1 MARPLRIEFKGA
13 FYHVTARGN
22 ERRKIYYANADYE
35 KFKDYLKDG
44 QEKYGYRLH
53 CYVLMTN
60 HYHLLME
67 TPAGNLSKV
76 MHYINGSYTTHINR
90 KRKRSG
96 HLFQGRY
103 KAILIDQ
110 DSYLLELSRY
120 VHLNPVRAKIVSRPE
135 GYPYSSYASYIS
147 RKKDDCVYHE
157 LILGMI
163 SKDMKGSRKKYRE
176 FVEIGLEKK
185 MENPLIN
192 VYGAAI
198 LGSKTFI
205 RESLWRFKEGILHK
219 GEIAHRRQLQAAHGS
234 EDIIAAICSNLKVS
248 QEDLL
253 RKGGE
258 NRKIAIYLMKKLT
271 GMSNKQIGDLFGG
284 LSYSAVAKVYQRFSA
299 EAKTNKPLRKILK
312 DLRVNL
318 SSVKG

>member
-1 MARPLRIEFKGA
+1 
-13 FYHVTARGN
+13 VTARGN
-22 ERRKIYYANADYE
+22 ERGKIYYANTDYE

-67 TPAGNLSKV
+67 TPDGNISKV

-96 HLFQGRY
+96 HLFEGRY
-103 KAILIDQ
+103 KAILIDR

-135 GYPYSSYASYIS
+135 DYPYSSYASYIS

-185 MENPLIN
+185 IENPLMN

-205 RESLWRFKEGILHK
+205 RESLGRLKDGMLHK

-234 EDIIAAICSNLKVS
+234 EDIIAAICSHLKVS
-248 QEDLL
+248 REDLL

-271 GMSNKQIGDLFGG
+271 GMSNKQIGHLFGG

-299 EAKTNKPLRKILK
+299 EAKTNKPLRKLLK
-312 DLRVNL
+312 ELRVNL

>member
-22 ERRKIYYANADYE
+22 ERGKIYYANADYE

-60 HYHLLME
+60 HYHLLIE
-67 TPAGNLSKV
+67 TPDGNISKV

-103 KAILIDQ
+103 KAILIDR

-120 VHLNPVRAKIVSRPE
+120 VHLNPVRARIVSRPE
-135 GYPYSSYASYIS
+135 DYPYSSYVSYIS

-163 SKDMKGSRKKYRE
+163 SKDMKGSRKKYGE
-176 FVEIGLEKK
+176 FVEIGLENKI
-185 MENPLIN
+185 ENPLMN

-205 RESLWRFKEGILHK
+205 RESLGKLKDGILYK

-234 EDIIAAICSNLKVS
+234 EDIIAAICSHLKVS
-248 QEDLL
+248 RKDLL
-253 RKGGE
+253 RKRGE

-271 GMSNKQIGDLFGG
+271 GMSNEQIGDLFGG
-284 LSYSAVAKVYQRFSA
+284 LSYSAVSKVSQRFSV
-299 EAKTNKPLRKILK
+299 EAKTNKPLRKLLK
-312 DLRVNL
+312 ELRA
-318 SSVKG
+318 

>member
-1 MARPLRIEFKGA
+1 MARPLRIEFEGA

-22 ERRKIYYANADYE
+22 ERGKIYYANADYE

-60 HYHLLME
+60 HYHLLIE
-67 TPAGNLSKV
+67 TPDGNISKV

-90 KRKRSG
+90 KWKRSG

-103 KAILIDQ
+103 KAILIDR

-120 VHLNPVRAKIVSRPE
+120 VHLNPVRAKIVSRLE
-135 GYPYSSYASYIS
+135 DYPYSSYVSYIS

-176 FVEIGLEKK
+176 FVEIGLENKT
-185 MENPLIN
+185 EDPLMN

-205 RESLWRFKEGILHK
+205 RESLGRLKDGILHK
-219 GEIAHRRQLQAAHGS
+219 GEIAHRRQLKAAHGS
-234 EDIIAAICSNLKVS
+234 EDIITAICSHLKVS
-248 QEDLL
+248 REDLL
-253 RKGGE
+253 RNKGE

-271 GMSNKQIGDLFGG
+271 GMSNEQIGHLFGG
-284 LSYSAVAKVYQRFSA
+284 LSYSAVAKVYQRFSV
-299 EAKTNKPLRKILK
+299 EAKTSKPLRKLFK
-312 DLRVNL
+312 ELRA
-318 SSVKG
+318 